1 MSPAALE
8 TCGTQVLPST
18 PNLVFPQLENA
29 KALALQAVAEAVP
42 CPPGPLQDYLAEEG
56 QLRNQGTLR
65 CVLSIIHE
73 KLPVKRRT
81 LSPISPRK

>member
-1 MSPAALE
+1 MSPAALDTCE
-8 TCGTQVLPST
+8 TEVLPST
-18 PNLVFPQLENA
+18 PNLTIVQLENA

-65 CVLSIIHE
+65 CVKYLLD
-73 KLPVKRRT
+73 KLLLAEQRAFMI
-81 LSPISPRK
+81 LC